1 MKVFTTIISLITLFF
16 TTNLQAQFAETI
28 RTGRPGQS
36 IGAYALGK
44 KVVQLQ
50 AGATYTDID
59 YGGSLNEQI
68 GDYLAIV
75 RLGLLEKLEI
85 SGVINY
91 RNLKL
96 NDSVLNSTRKGI
108 NNTQIGLRYNI
119 LEAKGY
125 IPAIGIQGRLLLKGN
140 TGDFDRDDVGSKFI
154 LAVGQKMTDW
164 LSFTGNYIMTW
175 QGNDQ
180 NVQKDYTGALSFPI
194 TKRLGGFVEIYGNLD
209 DFTANYDGGLDY
221 TITDNLKIDV
231 STGWQG
237 EEEVDNWFVDFGF
250 SWRFVWR

>member
-1 MKVFTTIISLITLFF
+1 MNVFTTIFILITLFF
-16 TTNLQAQFAETI
+16 TTNAQAQFAETI

-36 IGAYALGK
+36 IGPYTLGK

-59 YGGSLNEQI
+59 SGGNINEQI

-91 RNLKL
+91 RNLNFDNFGL
-96 NDSVLNSTRKGI
+96 SSTQKGI

-140 TGDFDRDDVGSKFI
+140 TGDFNRDDVGSKFI

-175 QGNDQ
+175 QGDEQ
-180 NVQKDYTGALSFPI
+180 DAQKGYTGAFSFPI

-231 STGWQG
+231 SSGWQG
-237 EEEVDNWFVDFGF
+237 QDEIDNWFIDFGF